1 MNLIAHIDGGARG
14 NPGPAA
20 IGVVVQDENGN
31 VLFEEGKTIGTATNN
46 EAEYRALIYL
56 LEKCATDP
64 VIVNSGATK
73 LSVHCDSKLL
83 VEQVTGKWKIKEP
96 RLQELYNQVQ
106 AVKVAVPFDLRIK
119 HVPREDNKRAD
130 QLLNQALDK
139 EANKKPQLTGGL
151 IDDEGYGKI

>member
-1 MNLIAHIDGGARG
+1 MDLIAHIDGGARG

-20 IGVVVQDENGN
+20 IGIVVNDDKGN
-31 VLFEEGKTIGTATNN
+31 ILFEEGKLIGTATNN

-56 LEKCATDP
+56 LEKAATDP
-64 VIVNSGATK
+64 VISKSSAEK

-83 VEQVTGKWKIKEP
+83 VEQITGKWKIKEP
-96 RLQELYNQVQ
+96 RLQELYNELQI
-106 AVKVAVPFDLRIK
+106 VKSKVPFTLRIK

-139 EANKKPQLTGGL
+139 VTSVPPPAS
-151 IDDEGYGKI
+151 DYASF

>member
-1 MNLIAHIDGGARG
+1 MILIAHIDGGARG

-20 IGVVVQDENGN
+20 IGVVICDDDGN
-31 VLFEEGKTIGTATNN
+31 VLFEEGKTIGNATNN

-56 LEKCATDP
+56 LEKAATDP
-64 VIVNSGATK
+64 ALLNSGAK
-73 LSVHCDSKLL
+73 SLRVHCDSKLI

-106 AVKVAVPFDLRIK
+106 IAKASVPFDLRIK

-130 QLLNQALDK
+130 QLVNQALDK
-139 EANKKPQLTGGL
+139 ATAAPPASE
-151 IDDEGYGKI
+151 YSSF

>member
-20 IGVVVQDENGN
+20 IGVVVTDDQGN

-56 LEKCATDP
+56 LEKAATDP
-64 VIVNSGATK
+64 VLTNSGAEN
-73 LSVHCDSKLL
+73 LRVHCDSQLL
-83 VEQVTGKWKIKEP
+83 VQQVTGNWKIKEP

-106 AVKVAVPFDLRIK
+106 IAKTAVPFTLRIK
-119 HVPREDNKRAD
+119 HVRREDNKRAD

-139 EANKKPQLTGGL
+139 ATAAPPASEYSTF
-151 IDDEGYGKI
+151 